1 MYLLVIVYVLEG
13 ADFIGV
19 VPSGPTTAEKTPD
32 FRGFFISNY
41 IKSEMDIC

>member
-1 MYLLVIVYVLEG
+1 VIVGVLGEG
-13 ADFIGV
+13 DLIGV

-32 FRGFFISNY
+32 FRGFIISNY